1 MTNDSRLTTEKKN
14 KTFVVSCKFKYMK
27 IRTGDQVEIIAG
39 KDKGKRGKVLS
50 VLPASKR
57 VLVSGANI
65 VKRHRKARREGEKGE
80 RVEMEASI
88 HISNVMFLDPETNKP
103 TRVGYRIEGGEKVRF
118 AKRSGKIIA

>member
-1 MTNDSRLTTEKKN
+1 
-14 KTFVVSCKFKYMK
+14 MK

>member
-1 MTNDSRLTTEKKN
+1 M
-14 KTFVVSCKFKYMK
+14 
-27 IRTGDQVEIIAG
+27 EIVAG

-50 VLPASKR
+50 VLPASER

-65 VKRHRKARREGEKGE
+65 VKRHRKARKEGEKGE

-88 HISNVMFLDPETNKP
+88 HISNVMLLDPETNKP

-118 AKRSGKIIA
+118 AKRSGKIIV

>member
-1 MTNDSRLTTEKKN
+1 
-14 KTFVVSCKFKYMK
+14 MK
-27 IRTGDQVEIIAG
+27 IRKGDQVEIVAG

-50 VLPASKR
+50 VLPASER

-65 VKRHRKARREGEKGE
+65 VKRHRKARKEGEKGE

-88 HISNVMFLDPETNKP
+88 HISNVMLLCPETNKP

-118 AKRSGKIIA
+118 AKRSGKIIV